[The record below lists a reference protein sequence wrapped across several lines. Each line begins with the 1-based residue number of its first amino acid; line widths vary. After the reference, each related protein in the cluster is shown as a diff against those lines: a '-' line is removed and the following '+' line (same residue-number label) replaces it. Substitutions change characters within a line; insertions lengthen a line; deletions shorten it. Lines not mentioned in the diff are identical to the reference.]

1 MICSN
6 NLKWGGFVIHQGEF
20 SIAFARCLE
29 GLANWDHVS
38 SYLGHDVF
46 WGTWMTQSLTTIQG
60 RAGLLSVHLLLLG
73 CSSLRL
79 SVVLGWFISL
89 SPMAGP
95 WLIFVSSHARPLDVS
110 LASQSFVS
118 NWRKLL
124 GQTLH
129 QVSGSPLLESCSHL
143 DLCTAIPHFYPVIS
157 LMLLR
162 ECVYVYECYKHF
174 FNR

>member
-1 MICSN
+1 MPVGISKLRSCQFI
-6 NLKWGGFVIHQGEF
+6 LRAWCF
-20 SIAFARCLE
+20 
-29 GLANWDHVS
+29 
-38 SYLGHDVF
+38 LGHLDDSELDYHSGKGWFAFSSPFTSGVQF
-46 WGTWMTQSLTTIQG
+46 FEAEHSVGLVYQSLTHG
-60 RAGLLSVHLLLLG
+60 RPLT
-73 CSSLRL
+73 
-79 SVVLGWFISL
+79 
-89 SPMAGP
+89 
-95 WLIFVSSHARPLDVS
+95 LIFVSSHARPLDVS